1 MKRLSP
7 TLRAIVCLLLEYCM
21 ALPMLWL
28 FSGPMPDTLRPLFL
42 LTMLA
47 CGLLGILTRRLIPS
61 PILQLILGLP
71 LCAAGAVWLSITVA
85 GRQEPL
91 CFIIPAILAPL
102 IYYRGHQHGQN
113 EWNAILPVYAPA
125 VLMTLTFLLMAL
137 IQYLNA
143 LEGFMPF
150 LALAGTLSLI
160 VSFYAMNH
168 INRRNLAD
176 DQRAGGDGAAV
187 SRRLS
192 PQNIVLLG
200 VIMAVG
206 FLLTCTPWLFSLFRW
221 VFHTIVR
228 GIAWFFEM
236 LFRFQTAPSGSAQ
249 GGSDM
254 AGMVGDPTPRP
265 FWDAFFKVFTYVV
278 GVLSAIAF
286 AVLIVLALRNGIRLL
301 MEVLRKFL
309 DQKGILMDRSTDFED
324 THESL
329 VQLRDLPKQY
339 LDNLKNRL
347 RRIPRWGELKDETE
361 RVRFLYSH
369 SLRKAE
375 RYGYRH
381 KTSRTARESL
391 DEAAS
396 SLPQIQPVEDRLRDA
411 YEQVRYGE
419 ETPPE
424 GSADAIRR
432 DAGL

>member
-21 ALPMLWL
+21 ALPMLYL
-28 FSGPMPDTLRPLFL
+28 FSGPMPTALRPLFL

-47 CGLLGILTRRLIPS
+47 CGLFGVLTRRLIPTVW
-61 PILQLILGLP
+61 LQMALGLP
-71 LCAAGAVWLSITVA
+71 ICIVGSVWLSITVA
-85 GRQEPL
+85 GQQEPL
-91 CFIIPAILAPL
+91 CFIIPAILSPL
-102 IYYRGHQHGQN
+102 IYYRGHQHAQN
-113 EWNAILPVYAPA
+113 DWNAILPVYAPA

-137 IQYLNA
+137 VQYLNA

-150 LALAGTLSLI
+150 LAVAGTVSLI

-168 INRRNLAD
+168 VNRRNLAD
-176 DQRAGGDGAAV
+176 DQRAGGDGASV

-192 PQNIVLLG
+192 PQNIALLG

-221 VFHTIVR
+221 VFHLIVR
-228 GIAWFFEM
+228 AISWFFEM
-236 LFRFQTAPSGSAQ
+236 LFKFRTVSSGSAQ
-249 GGSDM
+249 GGADM
-254 AGMVGDPTPRP
+254 GAMGAADAPRP
-265 FWDAFFKVFTYVV
+265 FWDAFFKVFTYIV
-278 GVLSAIAF
+278 GVLSAAAF
-286 AVLIVLALRNGIRLL
+286 AVLIVLAVRNGIRLL
-301 MEVLRKFL
+301 MEVLRKFME
-309 DQKGILMDRSTDFED
+309 QRGILLDRSSDFED

-347 RRIPRWGELKDETE
+347 KHVPRWGELKSEDE
-361 RVRFLYSH
+361 RVRYLYTH

-419 ETPPE
+419 ESPQE